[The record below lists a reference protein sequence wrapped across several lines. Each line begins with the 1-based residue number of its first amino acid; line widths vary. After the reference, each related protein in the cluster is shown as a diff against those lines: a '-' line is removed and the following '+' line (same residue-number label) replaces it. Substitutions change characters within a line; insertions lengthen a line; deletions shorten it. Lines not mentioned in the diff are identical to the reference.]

1 MKKIRIGKEFSV
13 RWGLVLNGL
22 PAELDKMDVKVI
34 LVNPFGKRSSLSYTA
49 DRNVLVI
56 PIDRNVQPMTGAY
69 SLSLWINKDKDG
81 QTVVDCSPAFCLVA
95 STDEESCTQVQA
107 IKEVLD
113 LGTSEIQLG
122 VQGKSAYQT
131 WLDEGNEGTE
141 EDFLNWLRQ
150 PSTEAGTGAQ
160 AAAAKATEAAGKAA
174 KAAGAAN
181 TAAAEA
187 VRIATTSAAQSEQR
201 VTTAIEGLNQS
212 VSQAEQKV
220 SEAVLSAKQE
230 VSQAVDSANTSV
242 NEAVSKATEATSAAE
257 SAAES
262 ATASSV
268 KAEASSSKADAS
280 KAEADKAAEAARTAT
295 QEAHAAKQGADA
307 AAESAT
313 ASSVKAEASST
324 KADASKTAA
333 DNAAEAARTATQ
345 EAHAAKQGADA
356 AAQSAT
362 EAAGRAEAAAQSVN
376 TAISNATAATDKA
389 NASATKADSSAVKAD
404 TAASRATTAAVSA
417 ESSSQKAESSSVKA
431 DASAKAA
438 DAAAATIDNKITD
451 IREEVQNMK
460 NEGNALAGDVSEGKK
475 IVAKA
480 ITQKG
485 VLTSPTASYQEMADN
500 IGKISTGQLDAM
512 FRIEIDFTNPSPEV
526 KRFGSAEFPNWL
538 EAATRG
544 VMLKGGKVNY
554 ELDRDT
560 FFKKKDKT
568 NSVIDGSDGDIMSQP
583 PVFWVLPT
591 LTASNLTFHMTNIP
605 QTSKGWIKLPAIMYG
620 ASRAVREKRSD
631 GKFYL
636 RSCYNTSPD
645 FRGGNNQEKWDDLP
659 GSLLGMPCS
668 QISVS
673 QLREYARNNGVQD
686 SGWYHNWAFMPW
698 FKLMLLFMAIRG
710 TRDWQAAWPGIDPKT
725 GDEYRDEQGFKYGG
739 LGPGVVNFSNYWNKY
754 NGQNPIVRADF
765 CYDMGTRS
773 GVKKL
778 EVNVGSSDAVQI
790 VELQVPCFLGISEPS
805 HGDALL
811 IPDGIRRECLNIDGV
826 LTSRF
831 HIFTNP
837 ARFTD
842 STSVAA
848 DLVIDT
854 LNQGSGWVEQ
864 VNEWLIP
871 VKVNPRGN
879 STLHFCDQIEVPSN
893 LGNWGWY
900 MGGYVS
906 VGSLAGGWYAVSSF
920 GLGDAFSSCGGRL
933 CFTPSSDGA
942 ENP

>member
-56 PIDRNVQPMTGAY
+56 PIDRTLQPMTGAY

-107 IKEVLD
+107 IKDTLD

-150 PSTEAGTGAQ
+150 PSTEAGTDAQ
-160 AAAAKATEAAGKAA
+160 AAAAKATEAAGKAD

-262 ATASSV
+262 ATASSQ

-295 QEAHAAKQGADA
+295 QEAHAAKQGAES

-460 NEGNALAGDVSEGKK
+460 NEGNALAGDVSVGKQQ
-475 IVAKA
+475 IADA
-480 ITQKG
+480 ITKKG
-485 VLTSPTASYQEMADN
+485 VPTKSTDSFAKMSEN
-500 IGKISTGQLDAM
+500 IGKIYKGAYDDSFAI
-512 FRIEIDFTNPSPEV
+512 FIDFTNPSPEV
-526 KRFGSAEFPNWL
+526 ERIGSAAFPNWL
-538 EAATRG
+538 EES
-544 VMLKGGKVNY
+544 VQNIMVKDGKINY
-554 ELDRDT
+554 NLNRKNSLQKDT
-560 FFKKKDKT
+560 GLPA
-568 NSVIDGSDGDIMSQP
+568 VIDGSDGDILNDWPRFWYS
-583 PVFWVLPT
+583 PV
-591 LTASNLTFHMTNIP
+591 LTDNGLRITFSNIP
-605 QTSKGWIKLPAIMYG
+605 QYSEGWIESRRKWPG
-620 ASRAVREKRSD
+620 ATEMVVRNH
-631 GKFYL
+631 GGTQTAH
-636 RSCYNTSPD
+636 SCYNLD
-645 FRGGNNQEKWDDLP
+645 HEYRGGNGSNWDSLP
-659 GSLLGMPCS
+659 KSLLGMPKTQMS
-668 QISVS
+668 HDGM
-673 QLREYARNNGVQD
+673 RNACVNKGNFD
-686 SGWYHNWAFMPW
+686 TGDYHNWDYELYVKANLMFMCI
-698 FKLMLLFMAIRG
+698 FG
-710 TRDWQAAWPGIDPKT
+710 TRNWQAEFAGYNPETGEPKRNA
-725 GDEYRDEQGFKYGG
+725 DGFRYGG
-739 LGPGVVNFSNYWNKY
+739 LGRGIVDEGAWWNGF
-754 NGQNPIVRADF
+754 NGQNPFLRTNIGLELG
-765 CYDMGTRS
+765 CGS
-773 GVKKL
+773 GV
-778 EVNVGSSDAVQI
+778 VDYN
-790 VELQVPCFLGISEPS
+790 
-805 HGDALL
+805 
-811 IPDGIRRECLNIDGV
+811 LNIGSEDLPNVKYLHVPVFCGVVNPFGHIWKAMDG
-826 LTSRF
+826 LTKSIELADGGKQEVWG
-831 HIFTNP
+831 IFTNP
-837 ARFTD
+837 KRYASAGIDGATKVVRKTAVLNNGFLSKID
-842 STSVAA
+842 E
-848 DLVIDT
+848 DLLPTEVK
-854 LNQGSGWVEQ
+854 G
-864 VNEWLIP
+864 NE
-871 VKVNPRGN
+871 
-879 STLHFCDQIEVPSN
+879 SSHFCDYYYIDANPGSYSLW
-893 LGNWGWY
+893 LGGRASH
-900 MGGYVS
+900 GGH
-906 VGSLAGGWYAVSSF
+906 AGGWCGGSDTGVGGAAPHY
-920 GLGDAFSSCGGRL
+920 GGRL
-933 CFTPSSDGA
+933 CFTPS
-942 ENP
+942 

>member
-56 PIDRNVQPMTGAY
+56 PIDRTLQPMTGAY

-107 IKEVLD
+107 IKDALD

-150 PSTEAGTGAQ
+150 PSTEAGTDAQ
-160 AAAAKATEAAGKAA
+160 AAAAKATEAAGKAD

-187 VRIATTSAAQSEQR
+187 VRIATTSATQSEQR

-212 VSQAEQKV
+212 VSQAEQKA

-280 KAEADKAAEAARTAT
+280 KAEADKASESARTAT
-295 QEAHAAKQGADA
+295 QEAHAAKQGAD
-307 AAESAT
+307 T
-313 ASSVKAEASST
+313 
-324 KADASKTAA
+324 
-333 DNAAEAARTATQ
+333 
-345 EAHAAKQGADA
+345 

-362 EAAGRAEAAAQSVN
+362 EAAGRAEAAAGSVN

-500 IGKISTGQLDAM
+500 IGKISTGQLDTM

-668 QISVS
+668 QINVS

-710 TRDWQAAWPGIDPKT
+710 TRDWQAAWPGIDPRT

-790 VELQVPCFLGISEPS
+790 VELQVPCFLGVSEPS
-805 HGDALL
+805 HGDVLL

-837 ARFTD
+837 ERFTD

-871 VKVNPRGN
+871 VKVSSRGN
-879 STLHFCDQIEVPSN
+879 STSHFCDQIGIPSN

-900 MGGYVS
+900 MGGVAS
-906 VGSLAGGWYAVSSF
+906 NGSRAGGWYALSDG
-920 GLGDAFSSCGGRL
+920 GLGGAFSSFGGRL

>member
-1 MKKIRIGKEFSV
+1 
-13 RWGLVLNGL
+13 
-22 PAELDKMDVKVI
+22 
-34 LVNPFGKRSSLSYTA
+34 
-49 DRNVLVI
+49 
-56 PIDRNVQPMTGAY
+56 
-69 SLSLWINKDKDG
+69 
-81 QTVVDCSPAFCLVA
+81 
-95 STDEESCTQVQA
+95 
-107 IKEVLD
+107 
-113 LGTSEIQLG
+113 
-122 VQGKSAYQT
+122 
-131 WLDEGNEGTE
+131 
-141 EDFLNWLRQ
+141 
-150 PSTEAGTGAQ
+150 
-160 AAAAKATEAAGKAA
+160 
-174 KAAGAAN
+174 
-181 TAAAEA
+181 
-187 VRIATTSAAQSEQR
+187 
-201 VTTAIEGLNQS
+201 
-212 VSQAEQKV
+212 
-220 SEAVLSAKQE
+220 
-230 VSQAVDSANTSV
+230 
-242 NEAVSKATEATSAAE
+242 
-257 SAAES
+257 
-262 ATASSV
+262 
-268 KAEASSSKADAS
+268 
-280 KAEADKAAEAARTAT
+280 
-295 QEAHAAKQGADA
+295 
-307 AAESAT
+307 
-313 ASSVKAEASST
+313 
-324 KADASKTAA
+324 
-333 DNAAEAARTATQ
+333 
-345 EAHAAKQGADA
+345 
-356 AAQSAT
+356 
-362 EAAGRAEAAAQSVN
+362 
-376 TAISNATAATDKA
+376 
-389 NASATKADSSAVKAD
+389 
-404 TAASRATTAAVSA
+404 
-417 ESSSQKAESSSVKA
+417 
-431 DASAKAA
+431 
-438 DAAAATIDNKITD
+438 
-451 IREEVQNMK
+451 
-460 NEGNALAGDVSEGKK
+460 
-475 IVAKA
+475 
-480 ITQKG
+480 
-485 VLTSPTASYQEMADN
+485 MADN
-500 IGKISTGQLDAM
+500 IGKISAGQLDTM

-636 RSCYNTSPD
+636 RSCYNTSPN
-645 FRGGNNQEKWDDLP
+645 FRGGNNQEKWDNLP

-668 QISVS
+668 QINVS
-673 QLREYARNNGVQD
+673 QLREYARNNGVQN

-710 TRDWQAAWPGIDPKT
+710 TRDWQAAWPGIDPRT

-805 HGDALL
+805 HGDVLL

-837 ARFTD
+837 ERFTG
-842 STSVAA
+842 SISVAA

-871 VKVNPRGN
+871 VKVSSRGN
-879 STLHFCDQIEVPSN
+879 STSHFCDQIEIPSN

-900 MGGYVS
+900 MGGGAS
-906 VGSLAGGWYAVSSF
+906 HGSQAGGWYASSNG
-920 GLGDAFSSCGGRL
+920 GLGIAHSTYGGRL

>member
-13 RWGLVLNGL
+13 RWGLILNGL
-22 PAELDKMDVKVI
+22 PAELDKMDVKVV
-34 LVNPFGKRSSLSYTA
+34 LTSPFGNKKELSYTA
-49 DRNVLVI
+49 DRNILVI
-56 PIDRNVQPMTGAY
+56 PVGRNVQPMTGAY

-81 QTVVDCSPAFCLVA
+81 QTVIDCSPAFCLVA
-95 STDEESCTQVQA
+95 STDEESCAQVQA

-141 EDFLNWLRQ
+141 QDFLNWLRQ
-150 PSTEAGTGAQ
+150 PSTEAGTDAQ
-160 AAAAKATEAAGKAA
+160 AAAAKATEAAVKANKAA
-174 KAAGAAN
+174 EAA
-181 TAAAEA
+181 TSAAADA
-187 VRIATTSAAQSEQR
+187 VRIATASAEQSEQR

-212 VSQAEQKV
+212 VSQSEQKV
-220 SEAVLSAKQE
+220 S
-230 VSQAVDSANTSV
+230 
-242 NEAVSKATEATSAAE
+242 EAVSKATEATSAAQ

-262 ATASSV
+262 ATASS
-268 KAEASSSKADAS
+268 A
-280 KAEADKAAEAARTAT
+280 
-295 QEAHAAKQGADA
+295 
-307 AAESAT
+307 
-313 ASSVKAEASST
+313 KAEASST
-324 KADASKTAA
+324 KADASKAAA
-333 DNAAEAARTATQ
+333 DKATQSAQTATAEAT
-345 EAHAAKQGADA
+345 AAKQGADTA
-356 AAQSAT
+356 AGKAT
-362 EAAGRAEAAAQSVN
+362 EAAGRADAAAQSVN

-389 NASATKADSSAVKAD
+389 NASSAKADGSAVKAD
-404 TAASRATTAAVSA
+404 AAASRATTAAVSA
-417 ESSSQKAESSSVKA
+417 ESSSQKAESSSIKA

-438 DAAAATIDNKITD
+438 DTAAATIDNKITD

-485 VLTSPTASYQEMADN
+485 VSTSPTASYQEMADN
-500 IGKISTGQLDAM
+500 IGKISTGQLDTM

-645 FRGGNNQEKWDDLP
+645 FRGGNNQEKWDNLP

-668 QISVS
+668 QINVS

-754 NGQNPIVRADF
+754 NGQNPIVRTDF

-805 HGDALL
+805 HGDVLL

-826 LTSRF
+826 LTGRF

-837 ARFTD
+837 ERFTD

-871 VKVNPRGN
+871 VKVNSRGN
-879 STLHFCDQIEVPSN
+879 SASHFCDQVEIPSN

-900 MGGYVS
+900 MGGS
-906 VGSLAGGWYAVSSF
+906 ASSGSLAGGWF
-920 GLGDAFSSCGGRL
+920 AFSSYGLGFAYSHFGGRL